1 MELRTLASLHFASL
15 HFTSAPEVEG
25 FNQTL
30 GSFMMKRYS
39 IEDAK
44 WCCGDL
50 ETTPWRAVISYL
62 ITLRLHV
69 CIEKGGEAALMAAY
83 SLGTS
88 IWVFVLK
95 CCALIK
101 LPF

>member
-1 MELRTLASLHFASL
+1 MPRIY
-15 HFTSAPEVEG
+15 
-25 FNQTL
+25 QTL
-30 GSFMMKRYS
+30 GLVRFRCLGAFVLKRYS

-69 CIEKGGEAALMAAY
+69 CIEGGGGCPNG
-83 SLGTS
+83 SLHSQHLHLGFCS
-88 IWVFVLK
+88 
-95 CCALIK
+95 
-101 LPF
+101 